1 MHLSDHLS
9 NTAPLEDKKHA
20 GERVNRLERG
30 PLEASSQSLP
40 FSMRIRNGLSL
51 LLLLAV
57 FVWFWQPLV
66 SLFSLTQQQEQYS
79 HIVLIPCLSLYMLYP
94 NRKAIFASWEW
105 SPWCGSLVI
114 GIGAWSYL
122 SADAAIFAPDELSM
136 TILALVVMC

>member
-79 HIVLIPCLSLYMLYP
+79 HIVLIPCLSCICSILTEKRSLP
-94 NRKAIFASWEW
+94 H
-105 SPWCGSLVI
+105 GS
-114 GIGAWSYL
+114 GAHGVDRL
-122 SADAAIFAPDELSM
+122 
-136 TILALVVMC
+136 